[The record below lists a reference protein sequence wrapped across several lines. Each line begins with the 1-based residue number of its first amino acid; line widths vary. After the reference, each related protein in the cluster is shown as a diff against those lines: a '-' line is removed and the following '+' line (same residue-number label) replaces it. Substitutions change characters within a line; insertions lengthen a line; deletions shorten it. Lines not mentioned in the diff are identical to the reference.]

1 MRNNIY
7 LDKKIKYIR
16 DTFIKEDDILK
27 KIKEDARK
35 INREININPEEGQL
49 LQILIKLGNFKK
61 IMEIGTF
68 FGYSTIWLARATGKD
83 AKIYTIERDK
93 ESIEKAKNN
102 FKSAELEDKIVVLE
116 GDAKDI
122 LRNLNEEFDMI
133 FIDAEKNHYLDYLD
147 WAEKNLK
154 HGGLLIA
161 DNTLLS
167 GAVYSEELPYRIRK
181 STKESMEMFNKRLA
195 DDKKYLSILLPA
207 EDGMTIALK
216 K

>member
-7 LDKKIKYIR
+7 LDEKIKYIR

-35 INREININPEEGQL
+35 INREININPEEGKL

-68 FGYSTIWLARATGKD
+68 FGYSTIWLARATDKD
-83 AKIYTIERDK
+83 AKIYTVERDK

-122 LRNLNEEFDMI
+122 LGNLNEEFDMI

-167 GAVYSEELPYRIRK
+167 GAVCSEELPYRIRK
-181 STKESMEMFNKRLA
+181 STKESMEIFNKRLA